1 VVRGPGQGLAAAAE
15 LSAGL
20 VGAYVHAD
28 TVLIIRGRRPRLYR
42 AGPAAGG
49 RGSWAVGLAGLGWAA
64 RRANPVDDPERD

>member
-42 AGPAAGG
+42 AGPAVPG
-49 RGSWAVGLAGLGWAA
+49 AVGLAGLGVGGPPGKS
-64 RRANPVDDPERD
+64 R